1 MITFNNNENIT
12 IVSITVI
19 EYLYTIVNF
28 TRVTLVYTRL
38 IFQIINQKMRF
49 DIETSEQNRNSL

>member
-49 DIETSEQNRNSL
+49 DIETSEQNRNGL